1 MKMTKIPHKLG
12 PREKLFFLISGVIIS
27 VPLSFFTEIYA
38 SQLCSMLP
46 TPFGSLCLIALL
58 TPFIEEFAKAYPLLY
73 RHGET
78 ERSISTLGLLVGLG
92 FGVTEFLVY
101 VLLLGIPFC
110 IRLWGIFFHASTA
123 TIIAFGIAKK
133 RTWIFYLIAVSLH
146 FANNFLA
153 LLGGTWSV
161 TGATAIEVI
170 SYLVAWRLY
179 TRTRE
184 KNIN

>member
-1 MKMTKIPHKLG
+1 MMFWQKAT
-12 PREKLFFLISGVIIS
+12 VI
-27 VPLSFFTEIYA
+27 
-38 SQLCSMLP
+38 
-46 TPFGSLCLIALL
+46 FGTA
-58 TPFIEEFAKAYPLLY
+58 
-73 RHGET
+73 
-78 ERSISTLGLLVGLG
+78 VGLG

-110 IRLWGIFFHASTA
+110 IRLWGIFFHASTT

-133 RTWIFYLIAVSLH
+133 RTWVFYLMAVSLH